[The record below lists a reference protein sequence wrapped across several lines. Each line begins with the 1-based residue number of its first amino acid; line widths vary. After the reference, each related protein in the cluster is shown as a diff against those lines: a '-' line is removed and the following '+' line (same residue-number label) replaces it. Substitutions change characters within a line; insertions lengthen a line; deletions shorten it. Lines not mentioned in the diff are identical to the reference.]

1 MLGIRFIFGERS
13 SYHLTV
19 NRLKANKYVT
29 AKKIEWL
36 HIWLVNQWNINI
48 FKQ

>member
-1 MLGIRFIFGERS
+1 MLGIRFRFSGRS
-13 SYHLTV
+13 SYHLTI
-19 NRLKANKYVT
+19 NRLKANESVT

-36 HIWLVNQWNINI
+36 HIWLVNQWKINI